1 MFGTS
6 TKYGIIYYGLF
17 NSNKI
22 ITITKK
28 TNYFPFW
35 EDFDFVLHLQRQKK
49 HKTNRL
55 LTYCPNNYALFTA
68 FEIKFKSQLYNV
80 NLHMVLHDPK
90 NENSQFIF

>member
-49 HKTNRL
+49 QNK
-55 LTYCPNNYALFTA
+55 
-68 FEIKFKSQLYNV
+68 
-80 NLHMVLHDPK
+80 
-90 NENSQFIF
+90 